1 MTRWA
6 TVLFVLGLVNTASAA
21 PSDDELLRA
30 LHAKVMRAH
39 LESRIAILMED
50 EAPDYVVANRGAISR
65 PTLDERR
72 VKLRPYLRRTAFDM
86 YRDAVD
92 PIVTVSADG
101 TLGWVIVQ
109 VEARGVET
117 TVDGDT
123 EPIAFTSAWIE
134 LYEKRKGKW
143 LRVGNVSNFKE

>member
-21 PSDDELLRA
+21 PSDEELLRA

-50 EAPDYVVANRGAISR
+50 EAPDYVVASRGSISR

-92 PIVTVSADG
+92 PIVTISADA

-117 TVDGDT
+117 TVEGDT

-143 LRVGNVSNFKE
+143 LRVGNVSNFKD